1 MDLLYGIK
9 MLMGSLMGFLFG
21 LAGNWGLAIIL
32 FTVVVKVL
40 LIPIAFSQIK
50 SQRSMQKIQPL
61 MTEIQTKYKND
72 KETMNQKM
80 IELYKEHKYNPFSGC
95 LPMLIQLPIIFAL
108 FDVLRVPEK
117 FVFNGNLELA
127 KQATLVNFLWVK
139 DLAQPDLL
147 NNMINLGITFP
158 IPGLLSIAAAA
169 LTYYQMKTMSGQT
182 ANSTANN
189 QMKSMEIMMPLMI
202 LWFGTTMS
210 AGVTLYWVIS
220 TLFQVIQQMYM
231 PKVKKEEN

>member
-1 MDLLYGIK
+1 LDLLYGIK

-21 LAGNWGLAIIL
+21 LAGNWGIAIIL
-32 FTVVVKVL
+32 FAVVVKVL

-72 KETMNQKM
+72 KETMNQKL

-108 FDVLRVPEK
+108 FDVLRKPGV

-127 KQATLVNFLWVK
+127 TQATLVNFLWVK

-147 NNMINLGITFP
+147 NNMVNLGISFP

-182 ANSTANN
+182 ANSTANS

-231 PKVKKEEN
+231 PKVNKEEI